1 MRIEETILRNLIYN
15 EEYTRKVLPFLD
27 NKYFHDFS
35 EKVLFEEIS
44 KHLATYNN
52 CPTRE
57 TLEISL
63 GVLGTVSEDQHKDLI
78 NSVVVMEKGKDNPVD
93 IEWLLAE
100 NAKFCKDKALYND
113 IMVLCYYDMK
123 IL

>member
-35 EKVLFEEIS
+35 EKVLFEEVA

-63 GVLGTVSEDQHKDLI
+63 G
-78 NSVVVMEKGKDNPVD
+78 
-93 IEWLLAE
+93 A
-100 NAKFCKDKALYND
+100 
-113 IMVLCYYDMK
+113 
-123 IL
+123 